1 MAATFLITPTAPS
14 LFFRKDERFSRI
26 MVHAL
31 NDILLRILDPF
42 PAIRSSSNLV
52 RSLLFYF
59 ICYKRDSF
67 FKKCR
72 QALFFSYGENYATW
86 YFWKVSIFIFIM
98 MIYFKFN
105 YFVTRVTRRNY
116 STKLIIVLDWLSNN
130 FFIDFSMTN
139 MCTSKKSILSLS
151 LTIKVG
157 NER

>member
-67 FKKCR
+67 FKKMLDKR
-72 QALFFSYGENYATW
+72 YFFHTEKIMRRDIFGKFRYSLLSWWLNVISSLITLSREKKLFD
-86 YFWKVSIFIFIM
+86 
-98 MIYFKFN
+98 
-105 YFVTRVTRRNY
+105 
-116 STKLIIVLDWLSNN
+116 KLIIVLDWLSNN
-130 FFIDFSMTN
+130 TFSLVFPWQI
-139 MCTSKKSILSLS
+139 CVRVKRVYRVYHLL
-151 LTIKVG
+151 
-157 NER
+157 

>member
-72 QALFFSYGENYATW
+72 QALFFSYGENYAMW

-130 FFIDFSMTN
+130 TFSLVFPWQI
-139 MCTSKKSILSLS
+139 CVRVKRIYRVYHLL
-151 LTIKVG
+151 
-157 NER
+157 

>member
-130 FFIDFSMTN
+130 TFSLVFPWQI
-139 MCTSKKSILSLS
+139 CVRVKRVYQVYHLL
-151 LTIKVG
+151 
-157 NER
+157 